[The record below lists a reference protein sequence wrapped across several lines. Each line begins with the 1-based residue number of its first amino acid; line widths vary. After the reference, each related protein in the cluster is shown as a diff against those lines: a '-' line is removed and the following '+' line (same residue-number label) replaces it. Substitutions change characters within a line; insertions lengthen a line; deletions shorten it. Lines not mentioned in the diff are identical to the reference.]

1 MPSGLTRGIMLE
13 HATDREHA
21 MRTITAALLILI
33 ATSSADTARAD
44 PYRWCAEF
52 GSQHGGGTS
61 CYSVTLEQCRAT
73 VSGVGGFCRENP
85 FYDGL
90 PVRAPGDVPAPRRR
104 SRSAG

>member
-1 MPSGLTRGIMLE
+1 MRALTAVVL
-13 HATDREHA
+13 A
-21 MRTITAALLILI
+21 MVA
-33 ATSSADTARAD
+33 SSFVDDARAD

-52 GSQHGGGTS
+52 GSQHSGATS

-90 PVRAPGDVPAPRRR
+90 PVRTPEDGLAPRRR
-104 SRSAG
+104 PRSPR

>member
-1 MPSGLTRGIMLE
+1 MPLGSTRGITLKQLP
-13 HATDREHA
+13 TGSPA
-21 MRTITAALLILI
+21 MRTITTAVLILI

-52 GSQHGGGTS
+52 GSQHGGATS

-90 PVRAPGDVPAPRRR
+90 PVRTPDDGPASRRR